1 MSSLEHPGHG
11 HSRDW
16 LHPMEPEWAILVLV
30 AAFAIGVAMSLP
42 W

>member
-1 MSSLEHPGHG
+1 MSSMEHPGSG
-11 HSRDW
+11 HSGW
-16 LHPMEPEWAILVLV
+16 AHSIEPEWAFLVMV